1 MDAETAILTALS
13 TSPDASIPDTLVF
26 AEAHSL
32 SHNTIVGTSKSLSTD
47 AYISLSELSSQ
58 FYTLTSEAESIL
70 ANGSQECIVIAAL
83 IAAGEDG
90 LSMTDLQ
97 NGVGKDV
104 CKIGMG
110 NCLKNK
116 WARKEKDGRL
126 VAQVEGVED
135 EVKVLLGK
143 LKEGGGGADV
153 LDDKVCTIEKDG
165 LQSWCNAL
173 ILRIH
178 CIDNAFVCITLLF
191 NSTPLIVLPFSTHP
205 STTLTT
211 TTTLLR
217 QLQSS
222 NVVN

>member
-165 LQSWCNAL
+165 VSRMSLCCNLGA
-173 ILRIH
+173 
-178 CIDNAFVCITLLF
+178 
-191 NSTPLIVLPFSTHP
+191 TH
-205 STTLTT
+205 
-211 TTTLLR
+211 
-217 QLQSS
+217 
-222 NVVN
+222 